1 MEKKK
6 SQNFFEV
13 NLYDQLME
21 PEKTRIT
28 FKLIHKFLSK
38 RVVSCPETPPVY
50 YQNNSWELVLF

>member
-1 MEKKK
+1 MSWKKK

-21 PEKTRIT
+21 PEKARIT
-28 FKLIHKFLSK
+28 FKLMHKFLSK

-50 YQNNSWELVLF
+50 YQNNS